1 MRYFD
6 THCHLDFPD
15 YDNDRDEVI
24 KRSEKQGVEY
34 IINVGVNLESSKKS
48 IKIANRYKFIFVA
61 VGIHPSDVSQSEK
74 KDIFEIEKLAKEK
87 KVVSIGEIGL
97 DFYYNKDNKEKQK
110 EIFIIQLKVASENSL
125 PVIIHQRESKE
136 EIIEILEK
144 MNKNLPEKIVF
155 HCFGED
161 DEFAKYCKEKN
172 FYISFTGIITFKNA
186 SGIREVAQNF
196 PLEKVMAETD
206 SPYLSPSPFR
216 GKRNE
221 PSNVRY
227 IIEEI
232 ANQKKQSIA
241 EVAKTIFNNSI
252 TFFSI
257 PSTEI

>member
-97 DFYYNKDNKEKQK
+97 D
-110 EIFIIQLKVASENSL
+110 
-125 PVIIHQRESKE
+125 
-136 EIIEILEK
+136 
-144 MNKNLPEKIVF
+144 
-155 HCFGED
+155 
-161 DEFAKYCKEKN
+161 
-172 FYISFTGIITFKNA
+172 
-186 SGIREVAQNF
+186 
-196 PLEKVMAETD
+196 
-206 SPYLSPSPFR
+206 
-216 GKRNE
+216 
-221 PSNVRY
+221 
-227 IIEEI
+227 
-232 ANQKKQSIA
+232 
-241 EVAKTIFNNSI
+241 
-252 TFFSI
+252 
-257 PSTEI
+257 